1 MDRTVS
7 RLPVSL
13 KAPDLKELH
22 KLRNLL
28 EKDLAE
34 GERLTLAE
42 VIRKAIH
49 IATVTLAD
57 N

>member
-22 KLRNLL
+22 KLRSLL
-28 EKDLAE
+28 EKDLPD
-34 GERLTLAE
+34 GQRLSNAE